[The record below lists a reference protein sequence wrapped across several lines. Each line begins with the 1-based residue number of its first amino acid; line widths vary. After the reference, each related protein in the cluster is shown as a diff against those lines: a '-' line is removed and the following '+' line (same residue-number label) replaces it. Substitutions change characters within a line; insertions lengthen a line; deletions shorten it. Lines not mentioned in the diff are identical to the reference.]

1 MKKIASP
8 DPLIIAVI
16 IVLSIWQLVWK
27 GIALWRSSQLKQRNW
42 FIALFILIPL
52 NDMGILEIIYL
63 FWFAKKRLT
72 ISELKSWVRRK

>member
-16 IVLSIWQLVWK
+16 IILSIWQLVWK